1 MKTFI
6 VVLTFL
12 LVTLLGL
19 IPFLRSRQKQTVRDK
34 LLLYDDTGIDSNAD
48 DEMPKWSLRNWIL
61 DHVNSR
67 SKTASRTER
76 LTEDLYWADIQ
87 LRPEEFRLIKLTL
100 LLIFFLTYLL
110 TRDFFL
116 SLVVLF
122 LALITPDLV
131 VRFRKSRNMRLLNEQ
146 IYYSIGVISGS
157 LQAGHSLLQSL
168 KIVAADIEDPLKRE
182 YTRIIKEINL
192 GLPIQFTL
200 TQAKE
205 RINTPDF
212 SLFVNA
218 VLIQLKT
225 GGNLSE
231 ILDRIAA
238 TIRDRQKLD
247 NELRTLTAQGKLSG
261 TIIVLLPIVLA
272 LFLYMTNKEHI
283 MLLFTTTIG
292 RIMLIL
298 AIAGQAIGIYFIRK
312 IITIDSV

>member
-6 VVLTFL
+6 VALTFL
-12 LVTLLGL
+12 IVAVIGMLPYFRSVEKQKLV
-19 IPFLRSRQKQTVRDK
+19 KK
-34 LLLYDDTGIDSNAD
+34 LQQYDGSDITAESDDGI
-48 DEMPKWSLRNWIL
+48 PKWSLRSWFL
-61 DHVNSR
+61 DRFNSKDK
-67 SKTASRTER
+67 SASRTER
-76 LTEDLYWADIQ
+76 LAEDLYWAEIK
-87 LRPEEFRLIKLTL
+87 LRPEEYRLLKLLLTL
-100 LLIFFLTYLL
+100 VFFLVFLL
-110 TRDFFL
+110 TRDVFL
-116 SLVVLF
+116 SLVVL
-122 LALITPDLV
+122 AIVLILPDFIV
-131 VRFRKSRNMRLLNEQ
+131 KFKKNRNKKILNEQ
-146 IYYSIGVISGS
+146 IYYSIGIISGS

-168 KIVAADIEDPLKRE
+168 KIVAAEMDDPLKRE

-205 RINTPDF
+205 RIKTTDF

-261 TIIVLLPIVLA
+261 TIIVMLPIALA
-272 LFLYMTNKEHI
+272 LFMYVANREHI
-283 MLLFTTTIG
+283 MLLFTTTVG
-292 RIMLIL
+292 RILL
-298 AIAGQAIGIYFIRK
+298 ALALAGQAIGIYFIKK
-312 IITIDSV
+312 IISIDSI

>member
-6 VVLTFL
+6 VALAFL
-12 LVTLLGL
+12 IITILGL
-19 IPFLRSRQKQTVRDK
+19 IPFLRGLEKQKLVAK
-34 LLLYDDTGIDSNAD
+34 LKIYDTRATMAD
-48 DEMPKWSLRNWIL
+48 DENDTPKWSLRNWVL
-61 DHVNSR
+61 DHMNSKAK
-67 SKTASRTER
+67 SATRTER
-76 LTEDLYWADIQ
+76 LAEDLYWAEIK
-87 LRPEEFRLIKLTL
+87 LRPEEYRLMKLML
-100 LLIFFLTYLL
+100 VLVFFLVYLI

-116 SLVVLF
+116 SLVVL
-122 LALITPDLV
+122 ALILILPDMVL
-131 VRFRKSRNMRLLNEQ
+131 RFRKNRNMKILDEQ

-182 YTRIIKEINL
+182 YSRIIKEINL

-205 RINTPDF
+205 RIKSIDF

-231 ILDRIAA
+231 ILDRISH
-238 TIRDRQKLD
+238 TIRERQKLA
-247 NELRTLTAQGKLSG
+247 NELNTLTAQGRLSG
-261 TIIVLLPIVLA
+261 MIIVLLPVGLG
-272 LFLYMTNKEHI
+272 LFMYIANREHI

-292 RIMLIL
+292 RMLL
-298 AIAGQAIGIYFIRK
+298 GMAIIGQAIGIYFIKK
-312 IITIDSV
+312 IIAIGTL

>member
-6 VVLTFL
+6 VALTFL
-12 LVTLLGL
+12 IVAVIGMLPYFRSVEKQKLV
-19 IPFLRSRQKQTVRDK
+19 KK
-34 LLLYDDTGIDSNAD
+34 LQQYDGSDITAESDDGI
-48 DEMPKWSLRNWIL
+48 PKWSLRSWFL
-61 DHVNSR
+61 DRFNSKDK
-67 SKTASRTER
+67 SASRTER
-76 LTEDLYWADIQ
+76 LAEDLYWAEIK
-87 LRPEEFRLIKLTL
+87 LRPEEYRLLKLLLTL
-100 LLIFFLTYLL
+100 VFFLVFLL
-110 TRDFFL
+110 TRDVFL
-116 SLVVLF
+116 SLVVL
-122 LALITPDLV
+122 AIVLILPDFIV
-131 VRFRKSRNMRLLNEQ
+131 KFKKNRNKKILNEQ
-146 IYYSIGVISGS
+146 IYYSIGIISGS

-168 KIVAADIEDPLKRE
+168 KIVAAEMDDPLKRE

-231 ILDRIAA
+231 ILDRIAN

-261 TIIVLLPIVLA
+261 VIIVMLPIALA
-272 LFLYMTNKEHI
+272 LFMYVANREHI
-283 MLLFTTTIG
+283 MLLFTTTVG
-292 RIMLIL
+292 RILL
-298 AIAGQAIGIYFIRK
+298 ALALAGQAIGIYFIKK
-312 IITIDSV
+312 IISIDSI